1 MSSGNHHE
9 SGIITAAG
17 RGQVCI
23 PTKEKNAQFRKLKA
37 IRDNQ
42 ICFDCPATRPTW
54 ASVTYGVFLCLDC
67 SATHRNMG
75 VHLTFVR
82 AVDLDEW
89 TQQQIDAMRL
99 GGNGNAR
106 KHFKSVSGKTKKKY
120 ESRAAKSY
128 RTELAK
134 LVQAAAIQRG
144 EEVSDANKRAA
155 GDASNSMMDTLNMSE
170 QQMQDAVAKERLAEA
185 RHAAQGPAQSK
196 AKLASELPGA
206 MKLRTPPSSGNAP
219 KLGQLRKLGN
229 TTSSSAATSKFLKKK
244 PSSTGNKLRIN
255 KLSMGTTAATASNGD
270 GDDFEDI
277 ATTQKTAATAE
288 DEVKQVASDE
298 ALAQK
303 LQKEL
308 TVAPP
313 AAAASAAPL
322 QNGNAVSKPPMPAK
336 PALSSME
343 QNIAKMKAQNQDFF
357 GGM

>member
-1 MSSGNHHE
+1 
-9 SGIITAAG
+9 
-17 RGQVCI
+17 
-23 PTKEKNAQFRKLKA
+23 
-37 IRDNQ
+37 
-42 ICFDCPATRPTW
+42 
-54 ASVTYGVFLCLDC
+54 
-67 SATHRNMG
+67 MG

-106 KHFKSVSGKTKKKY
+106 KYFRKLGTTDMHGKTKKKY

-134 LVQAAAIQRG
+134 LVQAAAVQRG
-144 EEVSDANKRAA
+144 EEVSEANKRAA
-155 GDASNSMMDTLNMSE
+155 SDASNSVDTLNMSE
-170 QQMQDAVAKERLAEA
+170 KQIQDAVAKEKLAEA

-255 KLSMGTTAATASNGD
+255 KLSVGTTTATASNSD

-308 TVAPP
+308 NVAPP
-313 AAAASAAPL
+313 AAAASATPL
-322 QNGNAVSKPPMPAK
+322 QNGNAAPKPPTPAK